1 MAPPAAPS
9 MQETPQGAS
18 SLASS
23 KTGTGTS
30 DSVGSPSVNSGTN
43 GVQGSTASPSATPL
57 SDDQILYVLHAANLA
72 EMDQARIAQKKGK
85 NGRVKRFAA
94 MMLKHHGEADAKG
107 NEVAKKTNA
116 SLTPSETSHRLE
128 SDAKQVSSNI
138 ATPNGTDFDRVY
150 IDGQVKEHRALL
162 DAIDREF
169 LPAVRSSDV
178 KDLLQTVR
186 ARVESH
192 LQEAEQIQKGLGG

>member
-1 MAPPAAPS
+1 M
-9 MQETPQGAS
+9 TGA
-18 SLASS
+18 
-23 KTGTGTS
+23 
-30 DSVGSPSVNSGTN
+30 
-43 GVQGSTASPSATPL
+43 QGSTTSAESPASL

-72 EMDQARIAQKKGK
+72 EMEQARLAQKQGK

-107 NEVAKKTNA
+107 TDVAKKTNA
-116 SLTPSETSHRLE
+116 SLTPSATSNRLE

-138 ATPNGTDFDRVY
+138 ATQKGADFDRVY

-178 KDLLQTVR
+178 KELLQTVR